1 MSVKIYDNYIEG
13 CCIEIS
19 TPKNADVEFGANKI
33 VNCKTAI
40 ELRDPLG
47 FIESLGLRRDTP
59 IDKVLQVLSALSEG
73 KTNQSEIESVVKKT
87 GLLDWLS
94 GAANASTLINA
105 FYQLANSSLV
115 QQAIALLSEMMIR
128 QFQWTQKRATK
139 L

>member
-1 MSVKIYDNYIEG
+1 MIIILKVVALKLV
-13 CCIEIS
+13 
-19 TPKNADVEFGANKI
+19 PQKNADVEFGANKI

-40 ELRDPLG
+40 ELRDPPG

-73 KTNQSEIESVVKKT
+73 KTNQLEIKSVVKEVE
-87 GLLDWLS
+87 LIDWLS
-94 GAANASTLINA
+94 GVANVSTLINV
-105 FYQLANSSLV
+105 FYQLTNSSLV
-115 QQAIALLSEMMIR
+115 QQAIALLSEMSMIR